1 MLVRSRVGEAAAHR
15 RRCIARAVSVVA
27 LGAVAAHV
35 CAYTFVPAPSPAVS
49 LASAAAGDSCEFDL
63 GPLDKAVRW
72 GSELQRQAED
82 TMYLAAEEAVL
93 AFDEALGSDDE
104 DLADELVHVPISG
117 PALPQKNLID
127 TVLEPL
133 TKLYMKYRFS
143 IKPRCKDCVITS
155 RGGRLWRKCKIRR
168 HKARQPGNWDQSRPV
183 VRKFKYVGPC
193 NRKR

>member
-1 MLVRSRVGEAAAHR
+1 MAAMAMMIRPRVSEQPADRKRSIGRV
-15 RRCIARAVSVVA
+15 VSLVA
-27 LGAVAAHV
+27 LGAAVAQV

-49 LASAAAGDSCEFDL
+49 ASDSCGDVDL
-63 GPLDKAVRW
+63 GPLDKAVQW
-72 GSELQRQAED
+72 GSQLQMQAED
-82 TMYLAAEEAVL
+82 AMYFAAEEAAL
-93 AFDEALGSDDE
+93 ALDEALEGDDN
-104 DLADELVHVPISG
+104 LADELVHVPISG
-117 PALPQKNLID
+117 AALPQKNLLE